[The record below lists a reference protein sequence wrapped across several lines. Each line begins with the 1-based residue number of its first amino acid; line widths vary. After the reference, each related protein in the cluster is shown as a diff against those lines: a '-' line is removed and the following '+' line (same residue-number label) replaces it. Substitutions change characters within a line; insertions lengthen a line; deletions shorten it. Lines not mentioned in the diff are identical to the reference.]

1 MSVRVIALAQPKP
14 LSLSISASDPPTH
27 AAAVTTTRSLF
38 VLLLCSLRISGCGLG
53 RCRTGTRPVQPAAK
67 KLSQNLPVLES
78 SVGAVHLSMEIL
90 SPNSTAVPRKRGA
103 AQVQKHALLS
113 EDLFLAVISML
124 CAEDAYALAAV
135 SKTART
141 VFKCAHS
148 ETAGFLAGFFESAVR
163 KVLPC
168 IPTTPGLNSAVKP
181 DWVRLYQ
188 CYCRRSAL
196 ERISIEQRSLAAKLH
211 GSVSTKGLRSL
222 HQDLDLLV
230 RRREYFEKHR
240 EICCE
245 QIAHAAASGRDARE
259 YMRRVGLADWVTYF
273 AKHLPEHLKSVVS
286 LRATTS
292 DELQQMAK
300 KANMRLDAP
309 TTKQV
314 LTALGKH
321 ISLPKAHWCIG
332 SMQVVQLYG
341 KGNRFV
347 DSHMGGSSTHYAVC
361 GVMMHPTTRCVLWWH
376 VEFWEAGDSQVCH
389 GTVFNARVAKSRGK
403 MLNSSLES
411 GYPGAAKKAADSLLH
426 FSAHAGYEEDIPR
439 SAAQFK
445 QAVKDFFGAT
455 DCSVTQSELDRS
467 ASAMRDFFLETLS
480 DVRDTIRRII

>member
-1 MSVRVIALAQPKP
+1 MSVRVMPLVQAKP
-14 LSLSISASDPPTH
+14 LSLSISASEPPTH
-27 AAAVTTTRSLF
+27 TAAAATTRSSF
-38 VLLLCSLRISGCGLG
+38 VLLLCCLRISGCGLG
-53 RCRTGTRPVQPAAK
+53 RCRTGTRPVHPTAK

-90 SPNSTAVPRKRGA
+90 SPNSTAVARKRGA
-103 AQVQKHALLS
+103 AQVQEHALLS
-113 EDLFLAVISML
+113 ENLFLAVIFML

-135 SKTART
+135 SKKARA

-148 ETAGFLAGFFESAVR
+148 ETAGFFESAVR

-168 IPTTPGLNSAVKP
+168 IPTPGLNFAVKP

-188 CYCRRSAL
+188 HYCRRSAL
-196 ERISIEQRSLAAKLH
+196 ERISIKQRSLAAKLH
-211 GSVSTKGLRSL
+211 GSVSTKELRSL
-222 HQDLDLLV
+222 HKDLDLLV

-245 QIAHAAASGRDARE
+245 QIAHATASGRDARD
-259 YMRRVGLADWVTYF
+259 YMRRVGLAGWMTYF
-273 AKHLPEHLKSVVS
+273 AKHLPEHLKSVVN

-309 TTKQV
+309 TTEQV

-321 ISLPKAHWCIG
+321 IRLPKAHWCIR

-341 KGNRFV
+341 VGNRFV
-347 DSHMGGSSTHYAVC
+347 DSHMGGSSTHHAVC
-361 GVMMHPTTRCVLWWH
+361 GVMIHPTTLCVLWWH
-376 VEFWEAGDSQVCH
+376 VEFWEAGDSQNCH

-403 MLNSSLES
+403 MLDSRLES
-411 GYPGAAKKAADSLLH
+411 GYAGSANKATDSLLH
-426 FSAHAGYEEDIPR
+426 FSAHAGYEEDIPN
-439 SAAQFK
+439 SSTTQFK

-455 DCSVTQSELDRS
+455 ACSVTQSELDRS
-467 ASAMRDFFLETLS
+467 TSEMRDFFLDTLS
-480 DVRDTIRRII
+480 DVRHTIRTII